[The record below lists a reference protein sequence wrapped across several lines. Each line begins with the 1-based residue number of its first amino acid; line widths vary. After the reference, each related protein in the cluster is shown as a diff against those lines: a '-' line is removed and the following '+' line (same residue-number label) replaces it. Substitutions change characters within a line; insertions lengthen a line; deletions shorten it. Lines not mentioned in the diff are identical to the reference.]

1 MSPLLYFILIFNILA
16 SSYWF
21 WMYWNIFSRKTVK
34 YPNYKDKVSLVVP
47 TYNEDEKIL
56 TDTINH
62 VKKAKGLHE
71 IIFVNDG
78 SKNNVLEVLK
88 KHNDG
93 SYKIIS
99 YEKNQGKRHAQKLG
113 VEKATG
119 DIIVFIDSDT
129 CIMKNTVPYL
139 VRCFNNPEIAGSTAN
154 ILARNRTENILTKC
168 LSSFYWTSSNVWRR
182 APSQLNYMQVTNG
195 QCSAYR
201 KKYLME
207 LMNDYITQ
215 TFMGQKCHFSDDRW
229 ITQQLQI
236 RFKKQIYYEEDAVAY
251 TYVPNNIKQTYKMLY
266 RWRLGAIRETFL
278 VLKDFFK
285 SPLLITD
292 VWFNFIISVMQ
303 VIIRVSLIIAI
314 ILQPIVLLYYLLAI
328 LMISSY
334 YALYMWFYNRKEL
347 FYRMVYSIIYEILF
361 SWTTPHALLTIKNQG
376 WVTREVTE
384 K

>member
-1 MSPLLYFILIFNILA
+1 
-16 SSYWF
+16 
-21 WMYWNIFSRKTVK
+21 
-34 YPNYKDKVSLVVP
+34 
-47 TYNEDEKIL
+47 
-56 TDTINH
+56 
-62 VKKAKGLHE
+62 
-71 IIFVNDG
+71 
-78 SKNNVLEVLK
+78 
-88 KHNDG
+88 
-93 SYKIIS
+93 
-99 YEKNQGKRHAQKLG
+99 
-113 VEKATG
+113 
-119 DIIVFIDSDT
+119 
-129 CIMKNTVPYL
+129 
-139 VRCFNNPEIAGSTAN
+139 
-154 ILARNRTENILTKC
+154 
-168 LSSFYWTSSNVWRR
+168 
-182 APSQLNYMQVTNG
+182 
-195 QCSAYR
+195 
-201 KKYLME
+201 
-207 LMNDYITQ
+207 
-215 TFMGQKCHFSDDRW
+215 
-229 ITQQLQI
+229 
-236 RFKKQIYYEEDAVAY
+236 
-251 TYVPNNIKQTYKMLY
+251 MLY

>member
-34 YPNYKDKVSLVVP
+34 YQEYHGKVSLVVP

-62 VKKAKGLHE
+62 VKRAKGLHE

-78 SKNNVLEVLK
+78 SKNNVLEVLNK
-88 KHNDG
+88 YNNG
-93 SYKIIS
+93 MYKIIS
-99 YEKNQGKRHAQKLG
+99 YDKNQGKRYAQKLG

-119 DIIVFIDSDT
+119 DIIAFIDSDT
-129 CIMKNTVPYL
+129 CLRPDTIPKL
-139 VRCFNNPEIAGSTAN
+139 VRCFNNPIIAGSTAN
-154 ILARNRTENILTKC
+154 ILARNRKENLLTRC
-168 LSSFYWTSSNVWRR
+168 LSAFYWTSSNVWRR

-201 KKYLME
+201 RRYLMK
-207 LMNDYITQ
+207 LMKDYTTQ
-215 TFMGQKCHFSDDRW
+215 TFLGKKCYFSDDRW

-236 RFKKQIYYEEDAVAY
+236 RFKKQIYYEEDAIAY
-251 TYVPNNIKQTYKMLY
+251 TYVPNTIKQTYKMLY
-266 RWRLGAIRETFL
+266 RWRLGAIRETL
-278 VLKDFFK
+278 LTLKDFFK

-292 VWFNFIISVMQ
+292 VWFNFIISIMQ
-303 VIIRVSLIIAI
+303 TVIRVSLIVAI
-314 ILQPIVLLYYLLAI
+314 IIHPIVLLYYFLAI

-334 YALYMWFYNRKEL
+334 YALYMWFYDRKEL
-347 FYRMVYSIIYEILF
+347 IYRILYSIIYELLF
-361 SWTTPHALLTIKNQG
+361 SWTTPHALLTLKNQG